1 MFKQIAILIT
11 TIFAIGILLP
21 IVGAVLAE
29 QDALARVAI
38 AGSILALVI
47 LAVSPVVILRLSQR
61 YA

>member
-21 IVGAVLAE
+21 IAGAMLAE

-38 AGSILALVI
+38 AGSVLALIV
-47 LAVSPVVILRLSQR
+47 LAVSPVIILRLSQQS
-61 YA
+61 